1 MSRIHE
7 ALKKAEQERASA
19 PVGDLATI
27 SSVESH
33 IPVGATTV
41 GSGAAPRDYMPRTD
55 AASSSDY
62 LRFDDLRKRCAHPT
76 WHLDPNVNVF
86 INSALTAHGAEQFR
100 TLRSRLY
107 QMRGAQA
114 LKTLLVTSSVPAEG
128 KTFVT
133 NNLAQSIVRQPDRRV
148 LIIDADLRCSR
159 LHVPLGAPASPGL
172 TDYLKGEADEASII
186 QNGFDG
192 NLCFIPGGTESSHPS
207 ELLSNGRLKALI
219 ARMAPVFDWVILD
232 SPPLLPVAD
241 SSFLADLVDGGAAGR
256 AGGRDAHGD
265 RAAILPGVAGPK
277 RRWGGSE
284 RSRSRTSLWFVLLVG
299 LRIRLWIRKRR
310 SGEGRTCPVGALPR
324 LIRVSYGCP
333 AGIRPDWEL
342 ATLGLCFLIF
352 TARKRIAPPG

>member
-19 PVGDLATI
+19 PSSEMSTI

-33 IPVGATTV
+33 MPGGEANSASRAVPREYMARAE
-41 GSGAAPRDYMPRTD
+41 AANGV
-55 AASSSDY
+55 SSDY
-62 LRFDDLRKRCAHPT
+62 LRFDDLRKKCAHPD

-86 INSALTAHGAEQFR
+86 MNSALTAHGAEQFR

-107 QMRGAQA
+107 QMRSAQP

-133 NNLAQSIVRQPDRRV
+133 NNLAQAIVRQPDRRV

-159 LHVPLGAPASPGL
+159 LHVPLGAPSSPGL
-172 TDYLKGEADEASII
+172 TEYLKGEADEASII

-207 ELLSNGRLKALI
+207 ELLSNGRLKALL

-241 SSFLADLVDGGAAGR
+241 SSFLADMVDG
-256 AGGRDAHGD
+256 
-265 RAAILPGVAGPK
+265 
-277 RRWGGSE
+277 
-284 RSRSRTSLWFVLLVG
+284 VLLVVRAG
-299 LRIRLWIRKRR
+299 VTPMATAQR
-310 SGEGRTCPVGALPR
+310 SCQELQGRNVVGVVLNAVNPAQAYGSYYSSAYGYGYGYGYGSNDQAKGE
-324 LIRVSYGCP
+324 RVQ
-333 AGIRPDWEL
+333 
-342 ATLGLCFLIF
+342 
-352 TARKRIAPPG
+352 